1 MIHTCTRTTCVL
13 DMCTSLFVYQVHVAG
28 SGRGP
33 PVFVLRKERKW
44 GKKFMWFFKQTKKQ
58 VSYYKFHFF
67 ITHNT
72 NNVHNARHCID
83 EGLRCSEQ

>member
-1 MIHTCTRTTCVL
+1 MYPYTCVL
-13 DMCTSLFVYQVHVAG
+13 DMCTSLFVYQVAG

-33 PVFVLRKERKW
+33 PVFVLQRKENG
-44 GKKFMWFFKQTKKQ
+44 GKNLCGFSNKQKNKFPIIYLVFLK
-58 VSYYKFHFF
+58 
-67 ITHNT
+67 NT